1 VTAAFALDREWED
14 APPVR
19 PPAYD
24 TGWTMDR
31 FVDWTFGSRQLT
43 DAARLVREIEAG
55 LDALQRTPE
64 DPALRRSLA
73 RWMMALR
80 DRADRHR
87 LGPEADVA
95 ASLVV
100 LSGAGEAPPVLVREL
115 RAGLRVIAAGI
126 GRRMGTRRG
135 RRS

>member
-1 VTAAFALDREWED
+1 VTAAFAFEREWED
-14 APPVR
+14 APAR
-19 PPAYD
+19 RPAYD

-31 FVDWTFGSRQLT
+31 FVDWTFGPRHLT
-43 DAARLVREIEAG
+43 DAARLIREIEAG

-64 DPALRRSLA
+64 DPALRRSMA

-87 LGPEADVA
+87 LSAEADVA

-100 LSGAGEAPPVLVREL
+100 LSGAVEDLPALTREL

-126 GRRMGTRRG
+126 SRRMERR
-135 RRS
+135 RRP